1 MVLDTVHEIT
11 ENNQSH
17 GYAVGDFK
25 LVFKDTY
32 DDEENGHPKQ
42 VTMNAKDSDAPD
54 VFYYVHIEV
63 DLDAVRNCTCLTFIC
78 QCHK

>member
-42 VTMNAKDSDAPD
+42 VTMNAKDTKAPD
-54 VFYYVHIEV
+54 LFYYVHLEV
-63 DLDAVRNCTCLTFIC
+63 DLNKLQNCTCTDRDCFC
-78 QCHK
+78 R